1 MMAKNAAQA
10 ERRTAPE
17 PEEVVPD
24 YTVIVGLSRSKLP
37 DLIDEHVTLTR
48 QKKEIEARLSEL
60 KTEGEK
66 LFIKAG
72 VKSAMVNGYRVT
84 RVESHSSRLDKAK
97 LFKLGGNKV
106 MSWLAQATVQTPF
119 STLKVTAPKTEVE
132 EDE

>member
-1 MMAKNAAQA
+1 MAKNAAA
-10 ERRTAPE
+10 EPRRTPPE

-24 YTVIVGLSRSKLP
+24 YTVVVGLSRSKLP

-48 QKKEIEARLSEL
+48 RLKEIKERLDIL

-84 RVESHSSRLDKAK
+84 RVESHSSKLDKAK
-97 LFKLGGNKV
+97 LFKLGGQKV
-106 MSWLAQATVQTPF
+106 MGWLQQATVITPF
-119 STLKVTAPKTEVE
+119 STLKVTAPKAQ
-132 EDE
+132 EDDE